1 MTTTSF
7 QIRSLAFQLLFQLD
21 ASPDGSVSELAAAME
36 HGLDEPKDVRKATEL
51 AQAAFEARAASDA
64 ATLELAP
71 GWPAHRQP
79 AIDRAILRLGHY
91 ELVKG
96 TAPGPAVID
105 DAVKLAKEFGTEKS
119 PPFVNA
125 LLDKIYKAK
134 QAGGP
139 SGGTVGGAV

>member
-1 MTTTSF
+1 MTTSF

-21 ASPDGSVSELAAAME
+21 ASPDGDVAALTDAME
-36 HGLDEPKDVRKATEL
+36 HGLDPKDARKAADL
-51 AQAAFEARAASDA
+51 AQAAFDARALSDA

-91 ELVKG
+91 EILKAV
-96 TAPGPAVID
+96 APGPAVID

-119 PPFVNA
+119 PPFINA
-125 LLDKIYKAK
+125 LLDKIFKARSPETPRP
-134 QAGGP
+134 QN
-139 SGGTVGGAV
+139 SMTR